1 MAKLTK
7 RYINHDENASRDE
20 KILKMREK
28 YGARGYGLFWEI
40 VEYLFSNNGKAEIN
54 AKVVS
59 LAIGEDVRT
68 VRNFLS
74 DCIEVYQL
82 FETDGTYFWSKRLIS
97 HIDQIIAI
105 SAMKSKA
112 VQKRYENKSVNLSL
126 YNDIDRHGITEEP
139 YTCTT

>member
-1 MAKLTK
+1 MAKLAK

-126 YNDIDRHGITEEP
+126 YNDIDRHGRLFAIL
-139 YTCTT
+139 CG

>member
-1 MAKLTK
+1 MAKLAK

-59 LAIGEDVRT
+59 LAIGEDR
-68 VRNFLS
+68 
-74 DCIEVYQL
+74 
-82 FETDGTYFWSKRLIS
+82 
-97 HIDQIIAI
+97 
-105 SAMKSKA
+105 
-112 VQKRYENKSVNLSL
+112 KSVV
-126 YNDIDRHGITEEP
+126 
-139 YTCTT
+139 

>member
-7 RYINHDENASRDE
+7 RYISHDENASRDE
-20 KILKMREK
+20 KVLKMREK

-40 VEYLFSNNGKAEIN
+40 VEYLFSADGKAELN

-74 DCIEVYQL
+74 DCIEVGAKPSVK
-82 FETDGTYFWSKRLIS
+82 TGI
-97 HIDQIIAI
+97 
-105 SAMKSKA
+105 MKNNEYSYA
-112 VQKRYENKSVNLSL
+112 
-126 YNDIDRHGITEEP
+126 T
-139 YTCTT
+139 